1 MSASESSS
9 ASVVDQCILKLN
21 TRLQGVIKRKR
32 DLLLPSH
39 FTLYQLHKVLQVS
52 YDLCDRHLHR
62 YNFEQD
68 PAVFIRPRYPRRE
81 DYYDNYEEYEEDYRE
96 ASRQLRA
103 FTEEEERV
111 RNKTITGNDER
122 SKGVLDVIRHGYLLV
137 YHYEGF
143 KFTIKVEDTLPTD
156 SYEMTQLPC
165 CVGGACSDMTG
176 HDGPW
181 SEELSEKIWNR
192 EEPRFSRKKVND
204 RLAAAYERLHNRQPD
219 RAAHKRSGTMELDF
233 LDTSPL

>member
-111 RNKTITGNDER
+111 RNKVTIIPHSHVNCIACILEGKQQPRRCKLR
-122 SKGVLDVIRHGYLLV
+122 S
-137 YHYEGF
+137 
-143 KFTIKVEDTLPTD
+143 TLP
-156 SYEMTQLPC
+156 SHL
-165 CVGGACSDMTG
+165 
-176 HDGPW
+176 
-181 SEELSEKIWNR
+181 
-192 EEPRFSRKKVND
+192 
-204 RLAAAYERLHNRQPD
+204 
-219 RAAHKRSGTMELDF
+219 
-233 LDTSPL
+233 

>member
-1 MSASESSS
+1 MSAI
-9 ASVVDQCILKLN
+9 AA
-21 TRLQGVIKRKR
+21 
-32 DLLLPSH
+32 
-39 FTLYQLHKVLQVS
+39 
-52 YDLCDRHLHR
+52 LCC
-62 YNFEQD
+62 FCWQ
-68 PAVFIRPRYPRRE
+68 
-81 DYYDNYEEYEEDYRE
+81 
-96 ASRQLRA
+96 
-103 FTEEEERV
+103 
-111 RNKTITGNDER
+111 TITGNDER

-192 EEPRFSRKKVND
+192 EEPRFSRKKVRHLEGCVWFHGNAI
-204 RLAAAYERLHNRQPD
+204 AAGGCACCKL
-219 RAAHKRSGTMELDF
+219 
-233 LDTSPL
+233 